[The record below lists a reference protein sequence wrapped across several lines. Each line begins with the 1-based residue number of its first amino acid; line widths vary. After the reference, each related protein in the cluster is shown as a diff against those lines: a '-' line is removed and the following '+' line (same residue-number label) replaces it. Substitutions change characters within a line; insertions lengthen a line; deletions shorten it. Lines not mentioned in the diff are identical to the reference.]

1 MAMNEYARIGHTSP
15 EKSQAN
21 WTYLI
26 RKYLPNLEKMRIL
39 DVGAGKGT
47 LVRDISNNISNSVV
61 GLDSS
66 QAFKSSEGEF
76 LQGDCHHLPFRDG
89 AFDLVISI
97 GMLEQV
103 DDYEAA
109 ILEMKRVSA
118 KHMFLVLGPTQFW
131 KYLDNPNHNAI
142 VIKNPSTLKV
152 LSLLSDGEV
161 LKVWGENVSYRLLQ
175 MPDWKLQFGPMW
187 LQYIYKNRI
196 MKILLVHILSLLEM
210 VNLEQNIC
218 LIYSKKWPG
227 VKSIEPP
234 SE

>member
-1 MAMNEYARIGHTSP
+1 MALNEYSRIGHTSP

-21 WTYLI
+21 WIYLI
-26 RKYLPNLEKMRIL
+26 RKYIPNLEKMRIL

-47 LVRDISNNISNSVV
+47 LVRDISTISNSVV
-61 GLDSS
+61 GLDTS

-97 GMLEQV
+97 GMLEHV

-118 KHMFLVLGPTQFW
+118 KHMFLVLGPTLFW

-142 VIKNPSTLKV
+142 VIKNPSISKV
-152 LSLLSDGEV
+152 LSLLSDGKV

-175 MPDWKLQFGPMW
+175 MPDWKLQFGPMR
-187 LQYIYKNRI
+187 LQYLFNIKFV
-196 MKILLVHILSLLEM
+196 KLLLIHILSLLEM

-218 LIYSKKWPG
+218 LIYSKN
-227 VKSIEPP
+227 S